1 MPVETIAEVIGVVRA
16 RSGLSQRELAE
27 RAGTSAAAISQYES
41 GRRQPRLDTL
51 RRIVEAAGALLDV
64 EVSWPAPAALDLARN
79 GRILEDLL
87 DLAGHLPRRPKPDLA
102 PSPLRARA
110 G

>member
-1 MPVETIAEVIGVVRA
+1 MDTAAGLIRAVRA
-16 RSGLSQRELAE
+16 RSGLSQRQLGE

-41 GRRQPRLDTL
+41 GHRQPRLDTL

-64 EVSWPAPAALDLARN
+64 EVSWPATPALDLARN

-87 DLAGHLPRRPKPDLA
+87 DLADHLPRRPKPDLA
-102 PSPLRARA
+102 SSPLRARA
-110 G
+110 C

>member
-1 MPVETIAEVIGVVRA
+1 METIAEVIGVVRA
-16 RSGLSQRELAE
+16 RSGLSQRQLAE

-51 RRIVEAAGALLDV
+51 RRIVEAAGASLDI
-64 EVSWPAPAALDLARN
+64 EVRWPDPTALDLARN

-87 DLAGHLPRRPKPDLA
+87 DLGDHLPRRPKSDLA
-102 PSPLRARA
+102 TSPLTTRA